1 MGRAALWHIVWD
13 SRNACYQLSEQ
24 IEQGI
29 IPAKIPGCATRGDS
43 GLLRAGGSRS
53 RRVRVTLCDSLD
65 HLTGPEHHRNA
76 GLGPGA
82 GAFTSDQVLRACVP
96 AHVSL
101 WVCQPGRTETPSLQ
115 TREPPSEEAGVKEEI
130 IGHGT

>member
-24 IEQGI
+24 TEQGT

-43 GLLRAGGSRS
+43 GPLRAGGSRS

-76 GLGPGA
+76 GLGSGA
-82 GAFTSDQVLRACVP
+82 GAIKQTVFTYSRELVP
-96 AHVSL
+96 FD
-101 WVCQPGRTETPSLQ
+101 ETYFDADFS
-115 TREPPSEEAGVKEEI
+115 
-130 IGHGT
+130 